1 MIRRPPR
8 STRTDTLF
16 PYTTLFRSP
25 DYYRYLVGIDNA
37 IGDSHNIALSNST
50 IFRSLLTDQGFSPAG
65 RNCKKS
71 DSLVPA
77 SAGIVT
83 VPNSGNV
90 RNNAELIDGKPRLAT
105 MFGRTLWEL
114 GRSSCRK
121 RVGQYV

>member
-1 MIRRPPR
+1 M
-8 STRTDTLF
+8 
-16 PYTTLFRSP
+16 
-25 DYYRYLVGIDNA
+25 DNA

-105 MFGRTLWEL
+105 MFGRTLWVDSRSEESRVGKECVST
-114 GRSSCRK
+114 GRSRWSRN
-121 RVGQYV
+121 R

>member
-1 MIRRPPR
+1 M
-8 STRTDTLF
+8 
-16 PYTTLFRSP
+16 
-25 DYYRYLVGIDNA
+25 DNA

-105 MFGRTLWEL
+105 MFGRTLWLDSRHWVFRGSIHEQGSDL
-114 GRSSCRK
+114 IIVRYTARIRK
-121 RVGQYV
+121 SGLCGERWEV